1 MNRSSHWRCSVRK
14 GALRN
19 FAKFTVKQVRQSASV
34 LTNELLHVYMLSK
47 LATFIQA
54 KLSFSKFEE
63 IYSENGETKPYD

>member
-1 MNRSSHWRCSVRK
+1 M
-14 GALRN
+14 
-19 FAKFTVKQVRQSASV
+19 KQVRQSASV
-34 LTNELLHVYMLSK
+34 LTNELLHVYLLSK